1 MDTTLILRGAR
12 GEHDIEVAAGKLRR
26 VDKSR
31 KVPKGALAIDLEGH
45 RLLPGL
51 INAHDHLEFNLY
63 PRLGAGPY
71 PSATHWARDIY
82 RPADSPIAEQLR
94 IPKSA
99 RLIWGGL
106 KNLIC
111 GVTTVCHHN
120 PREPAVFDRHF
131 PVRVVKR
138 FGWAH
143 SLQFSPDL
151 ADRFRAT
158 PPDWPFIVH
167 LGEGLDAAAR
177 EEIFRLDRMRALDSR
192 TVLVHAVGL
201 DTRGWNLVRRRG
213 ASAIWCPSSNLFLLG
228 RTITP
233 PEGVPAALG
242 SDSALTA
249 QGDLLDE
256 MRVARKISG
265 LSVAAIHD
273 LVSTAAARVLRLR
286 PPAGDLIAVPKVGAP
301 PSLVIVNGRLKLI
314 AAPRWNRNGL
324 HRLNVEGRGEF
335 CVDADIPALLTHAR
349 RQLGKHVKLA
359 GRTVYE

>member
-31 KVPKGALAIDLEGH
+31 KIPKGALAIDLEGH

-82 RPADSPIAEQLR
+82 KPADSPIAEQLR

-99 RLIWGGL
+99 RLRWGGL

-111 GVTTVCHHN
+111 GATTVCHHN

-151 ADRFRAT
+151 EDRFRAT

-167 LGEGLDAAAR
+167 LGEGLDRAAR
-177 EEIFRLDRMRALDSR
+177 GEIFRLDRMRALDSR

-201 DTRGWNLVRRRG
+201 DGRGWDLVRRRG

-228 RTITP
+228 RTIAP
-233 PEGVPAALG
+233 QDGVPTALG

-256 MRVARKISG
+256 MRLARKLSG
-265 LSVAAIHD
+265 LSARAVYEM
-273 LVSTAAARVLRLR
+273 VSTAAARVLRMPLPSR
-286 PPAGDLIAVPKVGAP
+286 DLIAVRRLGAP
-301 PSLVIVNGRLKLI
+301 PSLVIAGGRLKLI
-314 AAPRWNRNGL
+314 APALWRPGGF

-335 CVDADIPALLTHAR
+335 LVDADVPALLNQAQR
-349 RQLGKHVKLA
+349 RLGKRVKLA
-359 GRTVYE
+359 GRQVYA